1 MRHAVIILLLLSLS
15 FQSLVKL
22 GVIAWYEINK
32 QYVATVLC
40 ENKAKP
46 QMKCNGKCY
55 LKKQLAKAE
64 EKSDSKSKN
73 RQHSETRA
81 EAVDFIITEK
91 VFLSFFTTTAAAIE
105 NDYYADTKGID
116 YSPSI
121 FHPPLAATA

>member
-1 MRHAVIILLLLSLS
+1 MRHAVIIILLLSLS

-22 GVIAWYEINK
+22 GVVAWYEINK

-73 RQHSETRA
+73 RQHNETRA
-81 EAVDFIITEK
+81 EAVDFIITEA
-91 VFLSFFTTTAAAIE
+91 LSFPFFSTAPAAIE
-105 NDYYADTKGID
+105 NDYYADTYGIN

-121 FHPPLAATA
+121 FHPPAVA